1 LFCPE
6 LQVLELCGYVKL
18 SAFIKIKSRFC
29 ACRNKSENI
38 MNQRPGKKKNVK
50 NRKRKNASKSIT
62 LKNMGFFYFKINKSY

>member
-1 LFCPE
+1 
-6 LQVLELCGYVKL
+6 
-18 SAFIKIKSRFC
+18 
-29 ACRNKSENI
+29 